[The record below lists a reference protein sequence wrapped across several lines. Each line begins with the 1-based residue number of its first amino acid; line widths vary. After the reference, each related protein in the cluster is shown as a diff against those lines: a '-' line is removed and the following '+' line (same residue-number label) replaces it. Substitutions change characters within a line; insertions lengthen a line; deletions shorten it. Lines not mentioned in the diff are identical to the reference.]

1 MDIEQLLQTAESLL
15 IPYTQATDKPAAHRL
30 DVVVDGD
37 DLVTAVY
44 ALHQSPWGYLAAI
57 TGLDLGVESGQM
69 EVLYHFCAGAA
80 VVTLRVKV
88 NREVA
93 AVPTICPI
101 IPSASFFE
109 RELGE
114 MFGITV
120 VDTPNT
126 DYLFLPDEWPKGVY
140 PLRKDFQP
148 KVSE

>member
-1 MDIEQLLQTAESLL
+1 MDTEQLLQTAESLL
-15 IPYTQATDKPAAHRL
+15 VPYIQATEKPASNRL

-44 ALHQSPWGYLAAI
+44 TLHQSPWGYLAAV
-57 TGLDLGVESGQM
+57 TGLDLGVESGEM

-88 NREVA
+88 DRETAV
-93 AVPTICPI
+93 VPTICPI

-120 VDTPNT
+120 AGTPNS
-126 DYLFLPDEWPKGVY
+126 DRLFLPDEWPEGVY

-148 KVSE
+148 KGKE